1 MTILMIIFAVFSFLS
16 LIFFSVKNKE
26 FYHSETINADPGSIL
41 GEMLLYIINLLPW
54 YLKKL
59 SLMLVCFGLCI
70 LCLGYFI
77 YE

>member
-16 LIFFSVKNKE
+16 LIFFSVKDKE
-26 FYHSETINADPGSIL
+26 FYQSETINADPGSVL
-41 GEMLLYIINLLPW
+41 GEILIYIIDLLPW

-59 SLMLVCFGLCI
+59 SLMLLSLGLCI
-70 LCLGYFI
+70 LSLCYFI